1 MAIDRKK
8 GLGRGLDAILADSGY
23 QDDENG
29 LKTLKIGDLEPNRSQ
44 PRKDFSQEELET
56 LAESIKQYG
65 VMSPIIVKK
74 TVDGYRI
81 IAGERRWR
89 AARLAGLEEV
99 PVIVKEV
106 DDITASEMA
115 IVENVQRTDLNPVEE
130 ASAYKTLIEEYDLTQ
145 EEIAEKIGKSRS
157 YVANSIRLLDL
168 PEVALDLLAQG
179 KISTGHAKVL
189 LGIKNTEKIYEVA
202 KEVAEKELSV
212 KETEVLVKRA
222 NNPKKEK
229 KVVKDFDYTKALE
242 DSIQRK
248 LGRKV
253 KINNAGRNKT
263 ISIGYSD
270 NEDLEK
276 LLKQLCGEDFIEKI

>member
-157 YVANSIRLLDL
+157 SVANSIRLLDL

-189 LGIKNTEKIYEVA
+189 LGIKNTEKINEVA

-242 DSIQRK
+242 NSIQRK